1 MSYIIEQKV
10 KQKTYVYQ
18 VDSYWD
24 KDKKQPRQRRT
35 YLGRK
40 DEITGEIVT
49 TQKSSKESSKNNL
62 NNTCVCDAF
71 TILYFHENTK

>member
-49 TQKSSKESSKNNL
+49 TQKSSKPKGSYS
-62 NNTCVCDAF
+62 F
-71 TILYFHENTK
+71 GSLYFLHKHPIGKRI